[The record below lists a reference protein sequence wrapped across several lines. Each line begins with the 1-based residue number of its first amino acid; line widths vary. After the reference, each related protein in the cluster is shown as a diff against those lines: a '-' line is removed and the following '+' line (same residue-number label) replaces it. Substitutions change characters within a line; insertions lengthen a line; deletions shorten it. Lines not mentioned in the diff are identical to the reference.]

1 MLRTWL
7 AVLKAS
13 FFYFETII
21 ESPEVGGECA
31 RRPCVAFTWFP
42 PVMTSCITT
51 GQYQNQ
57 QQTLLQSIELIQ
69 VKLVLRAVLCVCVWL
84 RAVLSSVH
92 LCKHHCNQDA
102 ELFNYR
108 KTSSCYPFII
118 TPLVHHPLPPSTPG
132 NH

>member
-31 RRPCVAFTWFP
+31 RRPCVAFTWLP

-69 VKLVLRAVLCVCVWL
+69 VKLVLRAVLCVCVCG
-84 RAVLSSVH
+84 SVQ
-92 LCKHHCNQDA
+92 CYQVYICVSTTVIKMQ
-102 ELFNYR
+102 NYLITVR
-108 KTSSCYPFII
+108 LPPA
-118 TPLVHHPLPPSTPG
+118 TPL
-132 NH
+132 